1 MNIVRKD
8 LDALNATLTFNI
20 VKSDYE
26 EKVNKA
32 IKDYSKKV
40 NMPGFRPGKV
50 PAGLIKKQFGT
61 QLLVDEINKMVSEEL
76 YKYIKDNNINILG
89 EREPEGRELR
99 YRRGVRVLIR
109 PRSCS

>member
-50 PAGLIKKQFGT
+50 PAGLIKKQF
-61 QLLVDEINKMVSEEL
+61 
-76 YKYIKDNNINILG
+76 
-89 EREPEGRELR
+89 
-99 YRRGVRVLIR
+99 
-109 PRSCS
+109 